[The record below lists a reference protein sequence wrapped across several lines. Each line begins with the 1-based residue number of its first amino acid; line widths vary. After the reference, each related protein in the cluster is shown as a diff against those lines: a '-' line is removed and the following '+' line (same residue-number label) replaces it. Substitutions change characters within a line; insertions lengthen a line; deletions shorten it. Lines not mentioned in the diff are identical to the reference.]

1 MGDNMKASPAAPR
14 LLKIEE
20 VQDNETLK
28 EKYNQKASKLLTLLS
43 VIIVMA
49 ASPVVYIFSYLNL
62 ISESS
67 FWWFLIFTSAINLLI
82 YIVSKLYI
90 KRKETK
96 FVIITLMFT
105 LPFVINL
112 VLTSQAVWTV
122 LFVYLFLSLVYL
134 DKNVYYLSSGL
145 GLINLFA
152 IIYFD
157 PTAISES
164 QEIAVMFILYLFAA
178 IGGLFVAT
186 NGDKLISRMEATTT
200 KSEKQAKNLVE
211 VIKAAQEAID
221 QLNSSSNAVTHSS
234 TSILNASNEL
244 EIAMDDIANSTSSQ
258 AEDTEEGANH
268 VNSLGQLL
276 KSYSSYMTELL
287 NKTHKASELR
297 ESSKTNL
304 VSLTEN
310 TEKSINNVE
319 KIDGMIRS
327 TSISVEKI
335 EKASSEIANISEQ
348 TNLLAL
354 NASIEAARAGEEGKG
369 FAVVAEEIRKLAEKS
384 SRFNKDIVK
393 VIENLTEQAQD
404 SVIAVDTLSKIT
416 TEQLGSLSDTND
428 QFDSLSKALVTLE
441 QTITLVS
448 KVGNQMENKTEDLIE
463 IMHSLSASSE
473 ENASTTEEIS
483 ASISSTNTDLAS
495 IKEEIE
501 AISHQI
507 KELEKVT
514 EK

>member
-211 VIKAAQEAID
+211 VIKAAQ
-221 QLNSSSNAVTHSS
+221 
-234 TSILNASNEL
+234 
-244 EIAMDDIANSTSSQ
+244 
-258 AEDTEEGANH
+258 G
-268 VNSLGQLL
+268 
-276 KSYSSYMTELL
+276 SYRP
-287 NKTHKASELR
+287 A
-297 ESSKTNL
+297 
-304 VSLTEN
+304 
-310 TEKSINNVE
+310 
-319 KIDGMIRS
+319 
-327 TSISVEKI
+327 
-335 EKASSEIANISEQ
+335 
-348 TNLLAL
+348 
-354 NASIEAARAGEEGKG
+354 
-369 FAVVAEEIRKLAEKS
+369 
-384 SRFNKDIVK
+384 
-393 VIENLTEQAQD
+393 
-404 SVIAVDTLSKIT
+404 
-416 TEQLGSLSDTND
+416 
-428 QFDSLSKALVTLE
+428 
-441 QTITLVS
+441 
-448 KVGNQMENKTEDLIE
+448 
-463 IMHSLSASSE
+463 
-473 ENASTTEEIS
+473 
-483 ASISSTNTDLAS
+483 
-495 IKEEIE
+495 
-501 AISHQI
+501 
-507 KELEKVT
+507 
-514 EK
+514 